1 VIRQLTRAIV
11 PVLFMAG
18 CAGAPPPATTPV
30 GGATPATLPPSVT
43 PSERA
48 AVTDRALVS
57 PSPTAIQSLQQDLI
71 GITREPGV
79 ARGVWAIAVHSLD
92 RDERLFELNP
102 RTLLVPA
109 SAAKIV
115 AAASAAEAVGWNYRF
130 STTLRATGSIVDRVL
145 RGDLIVTGNGD
156 PSLGGRGGEDIG
168 VLVDAVLGAG
178 IGRIEGRVIG
188 DDDNVEEPRPQLAW
202 AWDDLG
208 YTTGALFGA
217 LNAAENRMTVTVT
230 PGPAAGR
237 PVSLTVEP
245 YAAARPLT
253 NRAVTGPPSSPL
265 LLYPEQR
272 PGEPFLTI
280 AGSIPVGA
288 RPASLNVAVG
298 NPTFWFASV
307 LRNQLQRAGVV
318 VTGEAFDI
326 DDVPQPFDRFAGA
339 IVHTRYS
346 PRLAELVEPMLKDS
360 INLYAEAIMRL
371 NALPGSLPTNDSA
384 LEGLRTRMQA
394 WGVAP
399 DEQQIIDGSGLSRR
413 DVITAEALLTVL
425 RRTHAAD
432 PQSPLITGLP
442 IAGVDGSLANRMRG
456 TAAERKVMAKTGT
469 MSNIRS
475 LAGYVTS
482 ADGERLAFV
491 VMVNNFEGTGLAATQ
506 AVDRIAVRLAEFVR
520 GGRT

>member
-1 VIRQLTRAIV
+1 LLWVQLLLV
-11 PVLFMAG
+11 AG
-18 CAGAPPPATTPV
+18 CAGTAPPATSPV
-30 GGATPATLPPSVT
+30 GTVAPAAVPPSVT
-43 PSERA
+43 PSA
-48 AVTDRALVS
+48 TPTVADRAIPSGS
-57 PSPTAIQSLQQDLI
+57 PIQSLQQDLI
-71 GITREPGV
+71 AITREPGV
-79 ARGVWAIAVHSLD
+79 ARGVWAVAVHSLD

-115 AAASAAEAVGWNYRF
+115 AAASAADAVGWNHRF
-130 STTLRATGSIVDRVL
+130 STTLRATGAIVDRVL
-145 RGDLIVTGNGD
+145 RGDLIVSGNGD
-156 PSLGGRGGEDIG
+156 PSLGGRGGAEIG

-178 IGRIEGRVIG
+178 IGRIDGRVIG
-188 DDDNVEEPRPQLAW
+188 DDESIEEPRPQLAW

-217 LNAAENRMTVTVT
+217 LNLAENRMTVTVA
-230 PGPAAGR
+230 PGAAAGR
-237 PVSLTVEP
+237 PAALQVEP
-245 YAAARPLT
+245 HAATRPLA
-253 NRAVTGPPSSPL
+253 NRAVTGPAGSTQ

-280 AGSIPVGA
+280 AGSIPAGA
-288 RPASLNVAVG
+288 RPALLNVAVG
-298 NPTFWFASV
+298 NPTLWFASV
-307 LRNQLQRAGVV
+307 LRNHLQRAGVV

-326 DDVPQPFDRFAGA
+326 DDVPQPFDRFAGSV
-339 IVHTRYS
+339 VHSQYS
-346 PRLAELVEPMLKDS
+346 PRLAELVRPMLKDS

-384 LEGLRTRMQA
+384 LEGLRARMQA
-394 WGVAP
+394 WGVAA

-425 RRTHAAD
+425 RRTYAAD
-432 PQSPLITGLP
+432 PQSPLIAGLP

-475 LAGYVTS
+475 LAGYATT

-491 VMVNNFEGTGLAATQ
+491 VIVNNFEGAGLAATQ
-506 AVDRIAVRLAEFVR
+506 AVDRIAVRLAEFSRV
-520 GGRT
+520 GRT